1 MKNASTTIKDSR
13 GIATQQRN
21 STIRPSLRL
30 AINRKCR
37 EFIYDPNNGDGSWRK
52 QVSACTSK
60 TCPLYSVRPKP
71 ANGITR
77 ELNALENPKNDRF
90 TASFDSAGG
99 VA

>member
-1 MKNASTTIKDSR
+1 M
-13 GIATQQRN
+13 IAPTDIDKWILDR
-21 STIRPSLRL
+21 
-30 AINRKCR
+30 
-37 EFIYDPNNGDGSWRK
+37 
-52 QVSACTSK
+52 VSALKPASEESVK
-60 TCPLYSVRPKP
+60 TCPLYPVRPKP